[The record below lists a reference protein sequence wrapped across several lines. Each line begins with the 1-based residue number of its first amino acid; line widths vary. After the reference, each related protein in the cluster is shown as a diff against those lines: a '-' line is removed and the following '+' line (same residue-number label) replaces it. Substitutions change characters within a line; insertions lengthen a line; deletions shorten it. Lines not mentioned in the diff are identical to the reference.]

1 MAYRFYI
8 TDTLKA
14 INENLAKIAGGP
26 YMSARYADVVHP
38 KPTDTRSG
46 NEIAADIIK
55 KMRGE

>member
-14 INENLAKIAGGP
+14 INENLAISAGGP
-26 YMSARYADVVHP
+26 YMSARYADIVHP